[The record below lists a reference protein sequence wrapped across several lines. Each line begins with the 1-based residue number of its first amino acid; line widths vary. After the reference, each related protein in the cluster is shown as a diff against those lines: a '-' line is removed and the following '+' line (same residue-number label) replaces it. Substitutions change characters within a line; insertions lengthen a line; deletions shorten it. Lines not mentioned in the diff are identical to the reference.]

1 MVQYHQMIEIG
12 QIIVGVRKSKG
23 IGQNALAKRAGMTPA
38 QLCQFEKGRVSPTLR
53 TLERIAAALD
63 MTVVELLGGAGG
75 MSTAEKPETREA
87 LPDDYVALRACEPDA
102 AKALK
107 AILPEEEKL
116 SAIEGERGITS
127 ACGLALNY
135 AQAKLDGAGE
145 VLAEEVRV
153 ALGAGTLPFGDLA
166 SCLEYRG
173 VRIYKAKLTG
183 STPSVSFWNRSRDS
197 LSIVLNV
204 SNTPERDVYRLAY
217 EVGSACL
224 FVSSGFVPL
233 EDSLQ
238 EHRFLADFTAAFLM
252 PAVSVRQYVAETG
265 IGREGWSL
273 RALCNLKFRFG
284 VSAEAFA
291 LRLEELGFI
300 APALRIKLRDALRR
314 RYKSR
319 PGDMEPPPHLRP
331 LDISSRKDILKERRK
346 P

>member
-1 MVQYHQMIEIG
+1 MIEIG
-12 QIIVGVRKSKG
+12 SVIVGLRKARG
-23 IGQNALAKRAGMTPA
+23 MGQNVLAKRAGMTPA

-53 TLERIAAALD
+53 TLERIAAAFD
-63 MTVVELLGGAGG
+63 MSVVELLGGAVGNDAKEI
-75 MSTAEKPETREA
+75 SEPRET
-87 LPDDYVALRACEPDA
+87 LPGDYVALRACEPDA

-107 AILPEEEKL
+107 TILPEEEKL
-116 SAIEGERGITS
+116 AAIESERGRSS

-183 STPSVSFWNRSRDS
+183 STPSVSFWNKLRGS
-197 LSIVLNV
+197 LSIVLNNA
-204 SNTPERDVYRLAY
+204 NTPERDVYRLAY

-224 FVSSGFVPL
+224 FVSSGFVRL
-233 EDSLQ
+233 EESLR
-238 EHRFLADFTAAFLM
+238 EHRFLADFSAAFLM

-265 IGREGWSL
+265 IARDGWSL

-300 APALRIKLRDALRR
+300 APALRVKLRDALRR
-314 RYKSR
+314 RYRSR
-319 PGDMEPPPHLRP
+319 PGDMEPSPHLRP
-331 LDISSRKDILKERRK
+331 LDLSSRKDILREK
-346 P
+346 

>member
-1 MVQYHQMIEIG
+1 MIEIG
-12 QIIVGVRKSKG
+12 SVIVGLRKARG
-23 IGQNALAKRAGMTPA
+23 MGQNVLAKRAGMTPA

-53 TLERIAAALD
+53 TLERIAAAFD
-63 MTVVELLGGAGG
+63 MSVVELLGGAVGNDAKEI
-75 MSTAEKPETREA
+75 SEPRET
-87 LPDDYVALRACEPDA
+87 LPGDYVALRACEPDA

-107 AILPEEEKL
+107 TILPEEEKL
-116 SAIEGERGITS
+116 AAIEGERGISS

-183 STPSVSFWNRSRDS
+183 STPSVSFWNKLRGS
-197 LSIVLNV
+197 LSIVLNNA
-204 SNTPERDVYRLAY
+204 NTPERDVYRLAY

-224 FVSSGFVPL
+224 FVSSGFAPL
-233 EDSLQ
+233 EESLQ
-238 EHRFLADFTAAFLM
+238 EHRFLADFAAAFLM

-265 IGREGWSL
+265 IRREDWSL
-273 RALCNLKFRFG
+273 RAMCNLKFRFG

-300 APALRIKLRDALRR
+300 APALRVKLRDALRR
-314 RYKSR
+314 RYRSR
-319 PGDMEPPPHLRP
+319 PGDMEPSPHLRP
-331 LDISSRKDILKERRK
+331 LDLSSRKDILRERGGV
-346 P
+346 

>member
-53 TLERIAAALD
+53 TLERIAAAFD
-63 MTVVELLGGAGG
+63 MTVVELLGGVG
-75 MSTAEKPETREA
+75 EKVAKENPKPSET
-87 LPDDYVALRACEPDA
+87 LPDDYVALRGCEPDA

-116 SAIEGERGITS
+116 AAIELERGISS

-173 VRIYKAKLTG
+173 VRIFKVRFAG

-204 SNTPERDVYRLAY
+204 SNTPERDIYRLAY

-233 EDSLQ
+233 EDSLR

-331 LDISSRKDILKERRK
+331 LDISSRKEILREK
-346 P
+346 